1 MTTIIVPIYGYLN
14 SRIKRLFN
22 LSKLVKR
29 RRLNFSSQEEVGDN
43 IIALDLLKRKLLYA
57 KKAPGTSSCLISDL
71 NNLEKC
77 IIKKEYNSIDAGE
90 LNTKKLHHFLKSIF
104 LNLVF
109 KNGSRT
115 VSLPLFEAQKE
126 QQGNLEQLETQAKKW
141 QKIVSKLLP
150 IQIRE
155 RA

>member
-1 MTTIIVPIYGYLN
+1 MTTIIVPICGYLN
-14 SRIKRLFN
+14 SRIKRLLN
-22 LSKLVKR
+22 VSKLVKR
-29 RRLNFSSQEEVGDN
+29 RRLNFSSEEEVGDN
-43 IIALDLLKRKLLYA
+43 IIGLDLLKRKLLYA
-57 KKAPGTSSCLISDL
+57 KKAPDTSSCLIIDL

-115 VSLPLFEAQKE
+115 VSLPLFDAQKE

-141 QKIVSKLLP
+141 QKIVSKILP